1 MMRKLNNKKG
11 ITLVEVIVV
20 LIIMA
25 VLSGIL
31 VASYTGYIDK
41 AKDDAALVEAR
52 AVYLAATTVYH
63 ELYAVDPSTTGSM
76 KDDDIAEVEV
86 LAGIKADSIDSIT
99 VSSADKK
106 VTAITFTASNGK
118 TCTYNGTS
126 WTVGATAGTTAT
138 TTATP
143 TPTP

>member
-1 MMRKLNNKKG
+1 MMKKYSNKKG

-41 AKDDAALVEAR
+41 AKNDSALVEAR
-52 AVYLAATTVYH
+52 AVYLAASTKYH
-63 ELYAVDPSTTGSM
+63 EYYATSASATWTAG
-76 KDDDIAEVEV
+76 DDDKIAIET
-86 LAGIKADSIDSIT
+86 LAGVKAGSVT
-99 VSSADKK
+99 AVSAADKK
-106 VTAITFTASNGK
+106 ISAITYKASNGK

-126 WTVGATAGTTAT
+126 WTVS
-138 TTATP
+138 
-143 TPTP
+143 